1 MKVGSLRRRSLQ
13 VTATSERHPYGAAA
27 QRQTQNVHRSPKKV
41 PRPPC
46 HTCHRDEPNWLRAS
60 QQHEEAVRDNRR
72 DGASAPSY
80 PAAKG
85 NLDTAP
91 APALVAPIT
100 DRVFSISGDTI
111 KSRIEMMTLPFRP
124 TCASRV
130 QYCTCTPSHG
140 DVGKMNSSSNG
151 CCEVSGTQETYA

>member
-85 NLDTAP
+85 ISIRRLRQ
-91 APALVAPIT
+91 LLLRRSPI
-100 DRVFSISGDTI
+100 VY
-111 KSRIEMMTLPFRP
+111 L
-124 TCASRV
+124 ASRGILLKADARAL
-130 QYCTCTPSHG
+130 SR
-140 DVGKMNSSSNG
+140 
-151 CCEVSGTQETYA
+151 